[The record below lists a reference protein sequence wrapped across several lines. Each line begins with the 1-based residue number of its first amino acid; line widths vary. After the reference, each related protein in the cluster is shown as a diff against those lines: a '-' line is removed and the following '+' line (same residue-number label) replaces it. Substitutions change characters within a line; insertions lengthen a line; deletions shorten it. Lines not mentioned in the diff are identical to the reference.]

1 MARYYGIIGY
11 VESIET
17 TPGVWTDKV
26 TERPY
31 SGNVLRNT
39 SRWNT
44 SSDSTND
51 DLNINNEI
59 SIVAD
64 QFAYQNFHNIKYAE
78 FMGVKWKVTNAEFS
92 QRPRITLTLGG
103 KYNG

>member
-1 MARYYGIIGY
+1 MAKYYGIVGY

-17 TPGVWTDKV
+17 SPGIWNDKV
-26 TERPY
+26 TECHY
-31 SGNVLRNT
+31 SGDVTRNT

-51 DLNINNEI
+51 DFNINNEI

-64 QFAYQNFHNIKYAE
+64 PFAYQNFHNIKYAE
-78 FMGVKWKVTNAEFS
+78 FMGVKWKVTNVEFA